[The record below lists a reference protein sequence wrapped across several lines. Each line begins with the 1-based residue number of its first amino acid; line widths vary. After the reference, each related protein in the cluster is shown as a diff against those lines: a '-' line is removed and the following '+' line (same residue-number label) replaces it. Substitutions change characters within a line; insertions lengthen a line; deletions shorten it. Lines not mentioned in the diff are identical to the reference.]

1 MTLPGDIREYE
12 LINKSKKLKTSE
24 MPDNEAADVS
34 ATAQMEMMK
43 KQMDLMSKMLETMN
57 LQNGQSGDAKQKR
70 ISDGPVKSKNKTL
83 EAWLE
88 EIELWN
94 KSNDVA
100 EKDLGNKYLKLTEAI
115 EKSEDEDLKEV
126 CLVRSAKR
134 WARRGG

>member
-1 MTLPGDIREYE
+1 
-12 LINKSKKLKTSE
+12 

-57 LQNGQSGDAKQKR
+57 LKNGQGGDAKQKC
-70 ISDGPVKSKNKTL
+70 ISDVPVKTKNKTL

-100 EKDLGNKYLKLTEAI
+100 KKLTEAI

-126 CLVRSAKR
+126 CFVEFINNSPFEKD
-134 WARRGG
+134 